1 MDNNQLPE
9 VNAEVK
15 EEQVISVAEV
25 EVIEDKEVDK
35 KEEKKS
41 NLSTILLILLFVG
54 FFVYIMGMPYINSF
68 ISNLTND
75 NGLSQIEKDAKLE
88 EEKQNQNKQENST
101 PVVDKEEVKLT
112 EVVCTSSISNLE
124 NYQLVETQTFEINS
138 TNQIIN
144 SSTTSNYTF
153 IAINDFYNSLKKECE
168 EDSLKYVNYDGYS
181 RSCSFDNSSVIVSHL
196 FELEIFKPITG
207 ENINIGA
214 NATYK
219 QNIDEVKNILISK
232 GYTCK

>member
-9 VNAEVK
+9 VNTEAKGELVTP
-15 EEQVISVAEV
+15 VAEV
-25 EVIEDKEVDK
+25 EIIQE

-41 NLSTILLILLFVG
+41 NLSTILLILLFG
-54 FFVYIMGMPYINSF
+54 GLFIYIMGMPYINTF
-68 ISNLTND
+68 ISDLTRD

-88 EEKQNQNKQENST
+88 EEKQNQNKHENST

-112 EVVCTSSISNLE
+112 EVICTSGVNNLE
-124 NYQLVETQTFEINS
+124 NYQLVETQKFEINNN
-138 TNQIIN
+138 NQIIN

-153 IAINDFYNSLKKECE
+153 TAINDFYNSLKKECE

-207 ENINIGA
+207 DNINIGA

-232 GYTCK
+232 GYTCQ